1 MSSRHVIPTLPHKR
15 FLLSGDS
22 RSVPVSCCRYR
33 VLRPGGYLIH
43 TVWDKMASNRG
54 TLLLES
60 LAAKM
65 NWKLLAR
72 YETTG
77 HNVTKAKLR
86 GDNVPYDCHKTVYQM
101 PSYKYSKR

>member
-1 MSSRHVIPTLPHKR
+1 M
-15 FLLSGDS
+15 
-22 RSVPVSCCRYR
+22 VPNRLGRYR

-43 TVWDKMASNRG
+43 TVWDKMASTRG

-65 NWKLLAR
+65 NWKPLAH
-72 YETTG
+72 YETLG

-86 GDNVPYDCHKTVYQM
+86 GDTVPYDCYKTVYQM

>member
-1 MSSRHVIPTLPHKR
+1 VIPTVPHKR
-15 FLLSGDS
+15 CPLCGGT
-22 RSVPVSCCRYR
+22 RSVPVSLGRYR

-43 TVWDKMASNRG
+43 TVWDKVASTRG

-65 NWKLLAR
+65 NWKLLAS
-72 YETTG
+72 YETLG

-86 GDNVPYDCHKTVYQM
+86 GDTVPYDCYKTVYQM

>member
-1 MSSRHVIPTLPHKR
+1 M
-15 FLLSGDS
+15 
-22 RSVPVSCCRYR
+22 
-33 VLRPGGYLIH
+33 IH

-86 GDNVPYDCHKTVYQM
+86 GDKVPYDCHKTVYQM

>member
-1 MSSRHVIPTLPHKR
+1 M
-15 FLLSGDS
+15 
-22 RSVPVSCCRYR
+22 VPNRLGRYR

>member
-1 MSSRHVIPTLPHKR
+1 V
-15 FLLSGDS
+15 
-22 RSVPVSCCRYR
+22 VPNRLGRYR

-43 TVWDKMASNRG
+43 TVWDKMASTRG

-65 NWKLLAR
+65 NWKLLAS
-72 YETTG
+72 YETLG

-86 GDNVPYDCHKTVYQM
+86 GDTVPYDTYKTIYQM

>member
-1 MSSRHVIPTLPHKR
+1 
-15 FLLSGDS
+15 
-22 RSVPVSCCRYR
+22 
-33 VLRPGGYLIH
+33 
-43 TVWDKMASNRG
+43 MASNRG

>member
-1 MSSRHVIPTLPHKR
+1 M
-15 FLLSGDS
+15 
-22 RSVPVSCCRYR
+22 VPNRLGRYR

-65 NWKLLAR
+65 NWKLLAH
-72 YETTG
+72 YETMKG
-77 HNVTKAKLR
+77 HNVTKARLR
-86 GDNVPYDCHKTVYQM
+86 GDKVPYDCYKTVYQM